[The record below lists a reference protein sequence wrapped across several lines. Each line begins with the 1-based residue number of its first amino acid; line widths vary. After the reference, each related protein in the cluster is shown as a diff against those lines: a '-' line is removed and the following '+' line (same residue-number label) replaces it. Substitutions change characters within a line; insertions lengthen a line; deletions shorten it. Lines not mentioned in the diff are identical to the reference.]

1 MDTSKYTYGKCK
13 YNLDIICQCQEFTPN
28 INRQNE
34 CLLCKHYRGQHER
47 INLFQEQIPA
57 IPTNYAMNYEQPF
70 TLTQHKEVNDNINYQ
85 IPSTYSNTLM
95 RNTSYQNNT
104 SLSSLNQ
111 FQPNY
116 ISSSNSSYK
125 ISKFI

>member
-1 MDTSKYTYGKCK
+1 
-13 YNLDIICQCQEFTPN
+13 
-28 INRQNE
+28 
-34 CLLCKHYRGQHER
+34 
-47 INLFQEQIPA
+47 
-57 IPTNYAMNYEQPF
+57 MNYEQPF

-85 IPSTYSNTLM
+85 IPFTYSNTLM